1 MYICKSINIH
11 LKKYWHI
18 QQKICIYIY
27 ISVYNLCCPET
38 PGAFAFS
45 TSGPGQDMLW
55 TRDTKSTPG
64 FEASFN
70 GTHIEGIKLDAN
82 SMVILR
88 EFFWGSCPFKRRIF
102 AGLVLQE
109 SLAAINHPPIH
120 PSIIEEDMLHPR
132 PDPEPLASQWSAK
145 RHKVSAFQTTSAMSH
160 RSMPVPK
167 RNIKKNTT
175 KTFQTTVTVSFGQ
188 SSES

>member
-1 MYICKSINIH
+1 
-11 LKKYWHI
+11 
-18 QQKICIYIY
+18 
-27 ISVYNLCCPET
+27 
-38 PGAFAFS
+38 
-45 TSGPGQDMLW
+45 
-55 TRDTKSTPG
+55 
-64 FEASFN
+64 
-70 GTHIEGIKLDAN
+70 
-82 SMVILR
+82 
-88 EFFWGSCPFKRRIF
+88 
-102 AGLVLQE
+102 LVLQE